1 MSASLR
7 STHSSSGRPLGVG
20 IIGLG
25 GIGRIHARALA
36 ELPELAE
43 VRAVARAR
51 DEALAACGLP
61 ASTRREVHELLADDA
76 IDVVAICTPSDTHAD
91 LALRAIE
98 HGKHVVIE
106 KPIALDA
113 AAGRTV
119 LDRAAE
125 AGCAVVGI
133 AQRRYEPQNLA
144 LAQLL
149 TSGALGRPLLAE
161 VLVPWFRDEAYYRAA
176 PWRAAR
182 DGGGG
187 SLANQGLHNLD
198 LALMLLGRVTEVT
211 GQSGTIAHDIEVEDT
226 TTATLRFASGA
237 LGVVATTTGANPG
250 HEARLAVITTTGR
263 FELDGDALR
272 EWTFDV
278 PAPDSGRSAPS
289 GASDPLAIGH
299 AGHLAQ
305 WRDLLE
311 SLRDDT
317 SPRTTGRDAQ
327 HTAEVIAAIYRSA
340 AEGVAVRVDAID

>member
-1 MSASLR
+1 MTAPD
-7 STHSSSGRPLGVG
+7 SGRVLGVG

-25 GIGRIHARALA
+25 GIGRIHAQALA
-36 ELPELAE
+36 DLPELAE

-51 DEALAACGLP
+51 DEALSACGLP
-61 ASTRREVHELLADDA
+61 ASTRRDVDDLLSDET
-76 IDVVAICTPSDTHAD
+76 IDIVAICTPSDTHAD

-106 KPIALDA
+106 KPIALHADEGRA
-113 AAGRTV
+113 VIVRAQQAGLT
-119 LDRAAE
+119 
-125 AGCAVVGI
+125 VVGI
-133 AQRRYEPQNLA
+133 AQRRYEPQNVA

-149 TSGALGRPLLAE
+149 FSGALGRPLLAE
-161 VLVPWFRDEAYYRAA
+161 VLVPWFRDDAYYREA

-198 LALMLLGRVTEVT
+198 LALMLLGRVTSVT
-211 GQSGTIAHDIEVEDT
+211 GQSATIAHDIAVEDA

-237 LGVVATTTGANPG
+237 MGVVATTTGAYPG
-250 HEARLAVITTTGR
+250 HNARLTVITTTGR
-263 FELDGDALR
+263 FELDGDAIR

-278 PAPDSGRSAPS
+278 PAPASGGSAPS

-305 WRDLLE
+305 WRDVLE
-311 SLRDDT
+311 AIGHGS
-317 SPRTTGRDAQ
+317 SPTNTGRDAQ

-340 AEGVAVRVDAID
+340 AEGVAVPVEAID